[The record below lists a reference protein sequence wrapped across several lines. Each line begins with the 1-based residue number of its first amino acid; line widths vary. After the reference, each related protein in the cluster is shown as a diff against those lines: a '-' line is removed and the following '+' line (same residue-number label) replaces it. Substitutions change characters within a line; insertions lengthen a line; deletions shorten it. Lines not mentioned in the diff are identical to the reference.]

1 MRHYV
6 IRFYNLLK
14 EDECTDVISKNF
26 KCDANALRVI
36 ATKMQY
42 NRVENILFVH
52 QFPHRFIVVR
62 YR

>member
-1 MRHYV
+1 MQRYV

-14 EDECTDVISKNF
+14 EDECTDVIARNF

-36 ATKMQY
+36 ATKMQRS
-42 NRVENILFVH
+42 RVENILFVY
-52 QFPHRFIVVR
+52 QFPTRFIVVR